1 MLDHSTTPQSED
13 AWCCATEA
21 TCELDRAMQAVE
33 AEFAGVEEWEERYQI
48 LVELGDTLEPLPD
61 EWKNEEHRIHGC
73 LSTVWM
79 VFSWSEDDP
88 PRLHVLADSDSPMV
102 RGLLAI
108 VLRIYNGRPP
118 QEVLSCDIRCL
129 FQRLQL
135 EKHLSYNRRNGLT
148 AMIRRIQD
156 AARQKRQ
163 TLARQPATASNAAG
177 TAGA

>member
-1 MLDHSTTPQSED
+1 MLNQSTSPQAHD
-13 AWCCATEA
+13 NWCCATEA
-21 TCELDRAMQAVE
+21 SCELDRAMQAVE

-61 EWKNEEHRIHGC
+61 EFKDDEHRVHGC

-79 VFSWSEDDP
+79 AFSWSDDDP

-102 RGLLAI
+102 KGLLAI
-108 VLRIYNGRPP
+108 VLRIYNGRTPE
-118 QEVLSCDIRCL
+118 EVLSCDIRCL

-156 AARQKRQ
+156 AARQKTQ
-163 TLARQPATASNAAG
+163 SFEQESASALPTADAAG
-177 TAGA
+177 A

>member
-1 MLDHSTTPQSED
+1 M
-13 AWCCATEA
+13 
-21 TCELDRAMQAVE
+21 CEFDRAMSAVE

-48 LVELGDTLEPLPD
+48 LVEFGDTLEPFPD
-61 EWKNEEHRIHGC
+61 EWKNEEHRVHGC

-79 VFSWSEDDP
+79 VFSWSDDDP
-88 PRLHVLADSDSPMV
+88 PRLHVAADSDSPMV

-108 VLRIYNGRPP
+108 VLRIYNGRTPE
-118 QEVLSCDIRCL
+118 EVLSCDIRCL

-156 AARQKRQ
+156 AARQKAGAFPQ
-163 TLARQPATASNAAG
+163 TPAAAGNAAG
-177 TAGA
+177 TVGA